1 MLKER
6 IEPMS
11 WYDVGLEGDAVLA
24 FRVFVGNEKI
34 NTNPMIGNR
43 MRIIALSISILD
55 SWVSCL
61 GKLIMLF

>member
-1 MLKER
+1 
-6 IEPMS
+6 
-11 WYDVGLEGDAVLA
+11 
-24 FRVFVGNEKI
+24 
-34 NTNPMIGNR
+34 MIGNR